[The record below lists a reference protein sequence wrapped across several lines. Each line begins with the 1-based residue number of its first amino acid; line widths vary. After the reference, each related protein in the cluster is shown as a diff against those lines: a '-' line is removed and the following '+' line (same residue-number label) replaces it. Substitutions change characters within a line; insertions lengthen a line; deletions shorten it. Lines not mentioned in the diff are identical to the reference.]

1 MANDGKKQS
10 DDAFGLGRLFDE
22 LGAAVEKLNN
32 LAEQGQQW
40 STTMG
45 AEDGPQAIVDIR
57 IRTAQDAAR
66 GASVRTEGAARRP
79 TGASPAEDDAP
90 AEREVPIQER
100 QTPPVDI
107 FDEDDHVLV
116 VAEMPGI
123 AARDIDVQ
131 LTDDVLAIA
140 AAADDRQYATEVL
153 LPRVATEIQTV
164 QANNGIVKIKCLV

>member
-1 MANDGKKQS
+1 MANDGKKQP
-10 DDAFGLGRLFDE
+10 DETFGIGRLFDE
-22 LGAAVEKLNN
+22 LGAAVEKLSN

-45 AEDGPQAIVDIR
+45 SDDGPQAIVDIR
-57 IRTAQDAAR
+57 IRTAQDATRDAP
-66 GASVRTEGAARRP
+66 VRPEDISRRP
-79 TGASPAEDDAP
+79 SASASPDTGP
-90 AEREVPIQER
+90 STEREVPIQER

-140 AAADDRQYATEVL
+140 AATDDRQYATEVL
-153 LPRVATEIQTV
+153 LPRVATEVQTV